1 MRRHVIAH
9 RGGVIDEQYLAET
22 GEPAALR
29 GRRVVVAVADVDRL
43 AAIILGLGQTLVR
56 ELPPV

>member
-9 RGGVIDEQYLAET
+9 RGGVIDDQYLAET
-22 GEPAALR
+22 GESGHLR

-43 AAIILGLGQTLVR
+43 AGIILDVGQSLVR
-56 ELPPV
+56 DLPPA